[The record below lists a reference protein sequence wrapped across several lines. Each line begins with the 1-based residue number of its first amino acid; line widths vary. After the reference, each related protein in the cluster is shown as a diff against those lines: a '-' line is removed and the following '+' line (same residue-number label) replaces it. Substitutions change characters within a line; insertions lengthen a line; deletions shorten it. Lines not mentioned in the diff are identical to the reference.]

1 MPPTA
6 NTDQRIRHVPDLLDT
21 SVSFQ
26 IPADSSSAE
35 FLLADDSSDLDFL
48 RGAGGASFATIAP
61 TPARGKLKLGN
72 ATPKAT
78 SQPLSLSRS
87 PSPGLSAPQKIDYR
101 PVRSRCQNPAK
112 ANKMTRPPSRR
123 NEIVLDGPAVSE
135 ERLDSLRAEVGTLND
150 DYNIS
155 MHVQPLAV
163 ARSSVF
169 PVLNVTAAPNSKLKP
184 RTTINSAVEGGRNTK
199 LATHSRIPMSTA
211 DKLGPTSIVEP
222 TVQSSSMEMSESE
235 NVAIDAEFQVPPAGM
250 SGDNHMV
257 SNASQGVTGRVAER
271 FVSYSQ
277 KLMSSISIYNPRTE
291 NSFMGTGTSVARTEE
306 YIETQPSPAVDI
318 LNAPCSPDASSRSDY
333 LLRLS
338 EISPQKYHSRANASP
353 DHLSTGRREL
363 SPMRPARKRPA
374 TEEHSTSQQP
384 SGSKKCKTKPLASSA
399 EAKGGLTISARSS
412 SQVLRPSIQK
422 NHPHASAMLISRN
435 SRCPTSNFPSA
446 RTKYKPRQ
454 NFQRQVRSTSIASSS
469 LRNQTI
475 CKEQDKNI
483 QGQEGVSSRAVVS
496 QCRTSGSSRVHFDAG
511 HAVSKKDAAVTGLE
525 QLGPSRP
532 GRVSP
537 LEKASMSLPPANI
550 TKPIAFTFHLDARIE
565 ARKVEFEKLAASE
578 QGYMEKGHRQRHP
591 VPDFKVL
598 HEAHQASLAWRK
610 EHIVPI
616 VPAAPI
622 ALSTEIRARE
632 REKFDRM
639 VRIKEEDIQR
649 AKEERRRQRDA
660 EEEREIKELR
670 KRAIPKAN
678 EIPEW
683 YAEMPKK
690 GGVGGSG

>member
-1 MPPTA
+1 MP
-6 NTDQRIRHVPDLLDT
+6 
-21 SVSFQ
+21 S
-26 IPADSSSAE
+26 
-35 FLLADDSSDLDFL
+35 
-48 RGAGGASFATIAP
+48 
-61 TPARGKLKLGN
+61 LG
-72 ATPKAT
+72 
-78 SQPLSLSRS
+78 
-87 PSPGLSAPQKIDYR
+87 
-101 PVRSRCQNPAK
+101 
-112 ANKMTRPPSRR
+112 
-123 NEIVLDGPAVSE
+123 
-135 ERLDSLRAEVGTLND
+135 
-150 DYNIS
+150 
-155 MHVQPLAV
+155 
-163 ARSSVF
+163 F
-169 PVLNVTAAPNSKLKP
+169 P
-184 RTTINSAVEGGRNTK
+184 
-199 LATHSRIPMSTA
+199 
-211 DKLGPTSIVEP
+211 
-222 TVQSSSMEMSESE
+222 
-235 NVAIDAEFQVPPAGM
+235 
-250 SGDNHMV
+250 
-257 SNASQGVTGRVAER
+257 
-271 FVSYSQ
+271 
-277 KLMSSISIYNPRTE
+277 SIYNPRTE
-291 NSFMGTGTSVARTEE
+291 NSFMAGTGTSVARTEE
-306 YIETQPSPAVDI
+306 YVETQPSPAVDI
-318 LNAPCSPDASSRSDY
+318 LSAPCSPDASSRNDC

-338 EISPQKYHSRANASP
+338 EFSPQKYHSRASASP
-353 DHLSTGRREL
+353 GHLSTGRREL

-384 SGSKKCKTKPLASSA
+384 SGSKKFKAKPLASSA

-422 NHPHASAMLISRN
+422 NHAHASAMLISRN
-435 SRCPTSNFPSA
+435 SRYPTSNFPSA

-496 QCRTSGSSRVHFDAG
+496 QCGTSGSSRVHFDAG

-532 GRVSP
+532 DLVSSLEQLGSSRPGRVSP
-537 LEKASMSLPPANI
+537 LEKASISLPPANI

-610 EHIVPI
+610 EHIIPI

-622 ALSTEIRARE
+622 TLSTEIRARE

-639 VRIKEEDIQR
+639 VRIKEEEIQR